1 MGFTVGEVIESI
13 RLRHP
18 AYRREVVPTRVL
30 VQAFGQIQRRLAQQG
45 TRRYAGLLKGVVPI
59 VLDLD
64 PANLPG
70 IVGAD
75 TTGGLPASE
84 DASGNLTLSN
94 GTAGS
99 LATYDWAN
107 ATVVVDDFVPTSA
120 STTVIG
126 LTGAGRTIDA
136 DIGLALWIV
145 DGPGSG
151 PDAVRIITDNTAT
164 TWTVGDAFDTAPTVD
179 TSVCRIV
186 VVPSITA
193 DSTAGGAVTQIPST
207 QETVGYLVR
216 LDANGNPYLDLTQP
230 IVARLRSGIPLPPH
244 DRLSQLEIIPDMR
257 NTNDQL
263 GPFPWGPQAVSVP
276 IFHQNRRETG
286 GRCAWV
292 QGDQMYLGGPQN
304 VWTNVTS
311 LALTYV
317 PIPPLFD
324 GEDRD
329 VLDAYF
335 LLPDTAYDVVIAHAA
350 EVAATFARARGEAA
364 AEPDME
370 RADAQALLGDWLTSL
385 SQRATALRRTAM
397 RNR

>member
-1 MGFTVGEVIESI
+1 MAFSCGEVIEAI

-18 AYRREVVPTRVL
+18 AYRRELVSNRVL
-30 VQAFGQIQRRLAQQG
+30 VQALGTIQRRMAQQG
-45 TRRYAGLLKGVVPI
+45 TRRYAGLLKGVAPI

-70 IVGAD
+70 VVGAD
-75 TTGGLPASE
+75 TSGGLPGSE
-84 DASGNLTLSN
+84 DASGGLTISS

-99 LATYDWAN
+99 LATYDWVN

-136 DIGLALWIV
+136 DIGLALMIV

-151 PDAVRIITDNTAT
+151 PDSVRIITDNTAT
-164 TWTVGDAFDTAPTVD
+164 TWTVGDAFTTAPTVG

-186 VVPSITA
+186 VVPSIEA
-193 DSTAGGAVTQIPST
+193 DSASGGAVTQIPSV
-207 QETVGYLVR
+207 QQTVGYLVR

-230 IVARLRSGIPLPPH
+230 LVARLRSGIPLPPH

-292 QGDQMYLGGPQN
+292 QGNEMFLGGPQN

-317 PIPPLFD
+317 PIPPMFD

-335 LLPDTAYDVVIAHAA
+335 LLPDTAFDVVVAHGA
-350 EVAATFARARGEAA
+350 EAA
-364 AEPDME
+364 ARFARGRGEENVEPDME
-370 RADAQALLGDWLTSL
+370 RAEAQALLADWLTSL
-385 SQRATALRRTAM
+385 TQRATALRRTAM

>member
-1 MGFTVGEVIESI
+1 MAFTVGEIIEAL

-18 AYRREVVPTRVL
+18 AYRREVVSNRAL
-30 VQAFGQIQRRLAQQG
+30 VQALGRIQRRLAQQG
-45 TRRYAGLLKGVVPI
+45 TRRYAGLLRGVVPI

-64 PANLPG
+64 PQNLPG
-70 IVGAD
+70 TVGAD
-75 TTGGLPASE
+75 TSGGLPGAE
-84 DASGNLTLSN
+84 DTSGNLTLSS

-99 LATYDWAN
+99 LATYDWDN

-120 STTVIG
+120 TTTVIG
-126 LTGAGRTIDA
+126 LTGAGRTINA
-136 DIGLALWIV
+136 DVGLALMIV

-151 PDAVRIITDNTAT
+151 PDAVRVITANTAT
-164 TWTVGDAFDTAPTVD
+164 TWTVGDAFTTAPTVG

-186 VVPSITA
+186 VVPSIEA
-193 DSTAGGAVTQIPST
+193 DSASGGAVVQIPSVET
-207 QETVGYLVR
+207 TVGYLVR

-257 NTNDQL
+257 NTSDQL
-263 GPFPWGPQAVSVP
+263 GPFPWGPQAVTVP

-350 EVAATFARARGEAA
+350 EVAATFARARGEQS

-370 RADAQALLGDWLTSL
+370 RADAQALLADWLVSL